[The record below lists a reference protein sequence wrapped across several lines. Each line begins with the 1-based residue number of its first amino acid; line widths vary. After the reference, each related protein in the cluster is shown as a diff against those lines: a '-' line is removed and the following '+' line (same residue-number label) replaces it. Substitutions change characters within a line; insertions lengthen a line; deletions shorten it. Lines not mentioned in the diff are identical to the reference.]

1 MRIHTFFYTLA
12 LLLPLATIS
21 ACASASSSSSDVLI
35 EYRRTGGFAGFDD
48 HLVIYKD
55 GSAVLTRQDQQS
67 EFSID
72 TDTMLRLQDLFSQAD
87 FSDLRSEYTPDRQV
101 ADVFEYVISYQGKR
115 VRAMDTAV
123 PPKLMPVI
131 QALNQIIDTGRGNI
145 S

>member
-1 MRIHTFFYTLA
+1 MRKRSLISTLTILLTLA
-12 LLLPLATIS
+12 TLA
-21 ACASASSSSSDVLI
+21 ACASASSSSPDVLI

-55 GSAVLTRQDQQS
+55 GNAILTRQEQQS
-67 EFSID
+67 EFSISPD
-72 TDTMLRLQDLFSQAD
+72 TLLHLEDLFSQAD

-115 VRAMDTAV
+115 VRAMDTAI
-123 PPKLMPVI
+123 PPELFPLI
-131 QALNQIIDTGRGNI
+131 QALNQIVDTGRGSI